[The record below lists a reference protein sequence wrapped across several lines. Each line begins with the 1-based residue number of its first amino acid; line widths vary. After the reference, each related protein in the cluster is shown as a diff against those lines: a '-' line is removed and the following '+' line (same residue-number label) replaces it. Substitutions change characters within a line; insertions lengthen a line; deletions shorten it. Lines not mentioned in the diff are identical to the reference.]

1 MTVSFKGWKERVAT
15 FEAASDIEAGS
26 VVKVSGNGQV
36 SACSAGD
43 KFAGVVL
50 SCRGGFAAV
59 QLEGYA
65 EISYSGTAPAVG
77 YQLLCA
83 DGSGGVKTATI
94 GQSEQAFS
102 KGREHLVAAVDTTAQ
117 TAGIIL

>member
-15 FEAASDIEAGS
+15 FEAASDLEAGS

-65 EISYSGTAPAVG
+65 EISYSGTAPAAG
-77 YQLLCA
+77 LPAPLCRRKRRCENSYYWA
-83 DGSGGVKTATI
+83 
-94 GQSEQAFS
+94 E
-102 KGREHLVAAVDTTAQ
+102 
-117 TAGIIL
+117 